1 MATIKSLYSSAALL
15 LVITAMAAQTMIVQ
29 SQQDCATTLTT
40 LNTCGPY
47 VVPGQSNMLPSP
59 ECCSALQNVDHG
71 CLCNTLRI
79 ASRIPAACSLPALTC
94 G

>member
-15 LVITAMAAQTMIVQ
+15 LVIIAIAAQTKTAQ
-29 SQQDCATTLTT
+29 SQDCAATLTT
-40 LNTCGPY
+40 LNTCAPY
-47 VVPGQSNMLPSP
+47 VLPGQSNVLPSP
-59 ECCSALQNVDHG
+59 ECCSALQNVEHG